1 MPTLAPAPTG
11 GNAVRE
17 SPAIVRIKSQRER
30 ITTLNNEL
38 FLAER
43 ASDYDLAARYREQL
57 LKAADALRELE
68 STVLGTDAE
77 IRDQMKSLTPD
88 KRFDFLAQLTAFRNG
103 WNDKVD
109 F

>member
-57 LKAADALRELE
+57 LKAAEALRELE

-77 IRDQMKSLTPD
+77 IRERMQSLTPD
-88 KRFDFLAQLTAFRNG
+88 ERFDMLAQLTAFRNG
-103 WNDKVD
+103 WKDRVNY
-109 F
+109 